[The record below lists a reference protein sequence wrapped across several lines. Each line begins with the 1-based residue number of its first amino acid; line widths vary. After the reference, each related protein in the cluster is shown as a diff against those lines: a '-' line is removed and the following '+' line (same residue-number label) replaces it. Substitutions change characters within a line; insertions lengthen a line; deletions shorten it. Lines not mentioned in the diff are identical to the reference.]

1 VFRRG
6 PKWSERSSN
15 AGYPSPAANFRCNR
29 QNINLVCS
37 FHPSY
42 QNTIMAAPLSHPAIV
57 GESQMTSL
65 LLAVDVQTAGSERS
79 TRNGQV
85 GAATISPNVPSFLC
99 VRRC

>member
-1 VFRRG
+1 MFRRG

-15 AGYPSPAANFRCNR
+15 AGYPSPANFRCNS

-57 GESQMTSL
+57 GKSQMASL
-65 LLAVDVQTAGSERS
+65 LLAAD
-79 TRNGQV
+79 
-85 GAATISPNVPSFLC
+85 L
-99 VRRC
+99 